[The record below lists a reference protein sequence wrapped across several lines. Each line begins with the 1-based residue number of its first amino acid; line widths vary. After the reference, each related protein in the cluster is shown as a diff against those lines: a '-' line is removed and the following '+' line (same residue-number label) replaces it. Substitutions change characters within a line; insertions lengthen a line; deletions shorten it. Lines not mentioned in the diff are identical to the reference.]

1 MNNFRFNLKGQLN
14 EVKLPEYKALW
25 PLFETIVN
33 SIQSIEESTNSQNG
47 QITILANRLEDR
59 QVNMDGNE
67 ELNPFY
73 EFQVIDNGE
82 GFNSI
87 NYNSFLEAYSNLK
100 VSKGCKGIGRFL
112 WLKAFIKV
120 NIESVYCEKNR
131 WLKRRFEFSADNGI
145 EPEKNIEDS
154 SISEYKTVVTLS
166 NFILK
171 YRKKAPLSLEAL
183 AKKVIEHCLPYFL
196 GDNCPHIVLRDNLGE
211 TYDLNKYFDST
222 IKDSLHRDEFEKD
235 GNKFSLYH
243 IRMAEGAVKHELHF
257 CASKREVKSYD
268 LSQYITDLQKR
279 IVTDEGEAFYY
290 LGYLTGEYLDRN
302 VNLNRTAFDFEEE
315 DTLFASVSERE
326 LIEIAKAKRPNGRPF
341 VNVSNTAFY
350 CYVIADLTDSM
361 REDAV
366 NAGLILTPDGDGYF
380 GYNQTR
386 GAYIEVISYDKLVR
400 DAKQRNQ
407 ILFDKLFNPKV
418 NEVLNSKLLNE

>member
-112 WLKAFIKV
+112 WLKAFTKV

-131 WLKRRFEFSADNGI
+131 WLKRKFEFSADNGV
-145 EPEKNIEDS
+145 EPEENVENS

-171 YRKKAPLSLEAL
+171 YRKKGTT
-183 AKKVIEHCLPYFL
+183 VV
-196 GDNCPHIVLRDNLGE
+196 GG
-211 TYDLNKYFDST
+211 
-222 IKDSLHRDEFEKD
+222 
-235 GNKFSLYH
+235 FS
-243 IRMAEGAVKHELHF
+243 K
-257 CASKREVKSYD
+257 KSY
-268 LSQYITDLQKR
+268 R
-279 IVTDEGEAFYY
+279 A
-290 LGYLTGEYLDRN
+290 
-302 VNLNRTAFDFEEE
+302 
-315 DTLFASVSERE
+315 LFA
-326 LIEIAKAKRPNGRPF
+326 
-341 VNVSNTAFY
+341 
-350 CYVIADLTDSM
+350 
-361 REDAV
+361 
-366 NAGLILTPDGDGYF
+366 
-380 GYNQTR
+380 
-386 GAYIEVISYDKLVR
+386 
-400 DAKQRNQ
+400 
-407 ILFDKLFNPKV
+407 ILFGG
-418 NEVLNSKLLNE
+418 

>member
-112 WLKAFIKV
+112 WLKAFTKV

-326 LIEIAKAKRPNGRPF
+326 LIEIAKEYILAYLIDDLKKIKDAKRDF
-341 VNVSNTAFY
+341 IDS
-350 CYVIADLTDSM
+350 YVQKEKPQY
-361 REDAV
+361 R
-366 NAGLILTPDGDGYF
+366 Y
-380 GYNQTR
+380 
-386 GAYIEVISYDKLVR
+386 
-400 DAKQRNQ
+400 
-407 ILFDKLFNPKV
+407 
-418 NEVLNSKLLNE
+418 LLNRKPDCMIRFLLI